1 MHINLIL
8 IPFVIILGL
17 ICSQN
22 NTKRERLN
30 YILICSGVL
39 LIVAALRSPD
49 WLNSRYG
56 IDTLIYKQYFEQTLD
71 MNWDEVKIAIYLRYF
86 QNNGD
91 YDVGFVAL
99 SRLIGV
105 FTNDFFVFSLI
116 ADLLF
121 FVPFGIIL
129 YRYSTNAKQIMFA
142 YVFYISLVQTYLLGG
157 ARQMFSIGFDMM
169 ALLAMMNKKRLRS
182 ILWFLLGVTV
192 HMSSFIFLVPLLM
205 IWIETKPRALKA
217 LHFICFLAFPIVLAF
232 PNELISFM
240 GDTIGMEKYSNYGES
255 PVQGGATT
263 FIILIEML
271 SLFIW
276 IAIKRKDLELDSAKN
291 KLYVMAPL
299 FTLFAPLIH
308 SNGSMD
314 RITLYFYLYIVLL
327 VPYGIECMFMKKER
341 NVAYIM
347 MIGALAILS
356 MFKGGLEY
364 YFFWQR

>member
-17 ICSQN
+17 IYTQN
-22 NTKRERLN
+22 DTKRRRLN
-30 YILICSGVL
+30 YILICSGIL
-39 LIVAALRSPD
+39 LVVAALRSPE
-49 WLNSRYG
+49 WLSSRYS
-56 IDTLIYKQYFEQTLD
+56 IDTMNYKQYFEQTID
-71 MNWDEVKIAIYLRYF
+71 MSWDEVKMALYTRYV
-86 QNNGD
+86 QNVGD
-91 YDVGFVAL
+91 YDLGFVAL
-99 SRLIGV
+99 SKFIGF
-105 FTNDFFVFSLI
+105 FTDDFFIFSLI

-142 YVFYISLVQTYLLGG
+142 YVFYIALVQTYLFGG

-169 ALLAMMNKKRLRS
+169 ALLAMMDKKRLRS
-182 ILWFLLGVTV
+182 ILWFLIGITV

-205 IWIETKPRALKA
+205 IWFETKPRTLKV
-217 LHFICFLAFPIVLAF
+217 LHLACFLAFPVVLAF

-240 GDTIGMEKYSNYGES
+240 GDTMGIEKYSNYGES

-263 FIILIEML
+263 YIILIEML
-271 SLFIW
+271 SFFIW
-276 IAIKRKDLELDSAKN
+276 IAIKRRDMELDSVKN

-327 VPYGIECMFMKKER
+327 VPYGIDCMFTKSER
-341 NVAYIM
+341 NVAYYIA
-347 MIGALAILS
+347 IGALAFLS
-356 MFKGGLEY
+356 MYKGGLEY
-364 YFFWQR
+364 YFFWQL